1 MMLTF
6 KHFCDRPLWAAA
18 DGYDFN
24 FLDCL
29 SVAAINITA
38 PFVAI
43 KNITSSFP
51 DWEMRELL
59 PNLLAL
65 IVITTCAIAYPMTYW
80 IYAIFVYFNCKRH
93 ARKYRT
99 EKSEVARINLAEWR
113 ESCDRR
119 FNG

>member
-1 MMLTF
+1 MLTF

-18 DGYDFN
+18 DGYNFN

-29 SVAAINITA
+29 SVAAINIGT

-51 DWEMRELL
+51 DWEMRELI

-65 IVITTCAIAYPMTYW
+65 IVIAAGAITYPLTYW
-80 IYAIFVYFNCKRH
+80 VFAIFVYLNCKRY
-93 ARKYRT
+93 AKKYGSG
-99 EKSEVARINLAEWR
+99 KSEITLKNLAEWR
-113 ESCDRR
+113 AGCDRR

>member
-1 MMLTF
+1 MLTF
-6 KHFCDRPLWAAA
+6 RHFCDRPLWAAA

-38 PFVAI
+38 PFIAI
-43 KNITSSFP
+43 KNIASSFP

-65 IVITTCAIAYPMTYW
+65 IVITAGAIIYPLTYW
-80 IYAIFVYFNCKRH
+80 LYAILAYVNCKRY
-93 ARKYRT
+93 AKKYRFN
-99 EKSEVARINLAEWR
+99 KSEITLRNLAEWR
-113 ESCDRR
+113 TSCDRR